1 MKILNF
7 GSCNLDHVYS
17 VDHIVNTGETEAA
30 EKLNLF
36 AGGKGLN
43 QSIAA
48 ARAGAEVYHAGC
60 VGADGGM
67 LLDVMTESGVDISN
81 VRTVEEKT
89 GHAIIQVTREG
100 ANSIVL
106 YSGANNS
113 LTEEFIDGVLD
124 RFSEGDIIL
133 LQNETNLVDYVVE
146 RAYLRGMQVVLN
158 PSPFNEKLSLVD
170 FSKLSYII
178 MNEVEAREISGSSDI
193 EVSLAYMK
201 NKYPSLK
208 VILTLGVS
216 GCIYSTATER
226 FFHPAY
232 SVTAVDTTAAG
243 DTFAGYF
250 AATVA
255 GGGSCREAVRL
266 ATAASAIAVSR
277 PGAAP
282 SIPEREEVLSI
293 LPSLRPA
300 ANPGDG
306 DKIREKI
313 ESYVDESL
321 RDARLDALAE
331 ILGYSSVYTS
341 EVVKRVMG
349 KSFSKLLQDKRCT
362 LAAKMLAETDM
373 TVERIIYTL
382 GYENES
388 FFRKIFKEK
397 YGTTPFEYRKN
408 IKKR

>member
-1 MKILNF
+1 
-7 GSCNLDHVYS
+7 
-17 VDHIVNTGETEAA
+17 
-30 EKLNLF
+30 
-36 AGGKGLN
+36 
-43 QSIAA
+43 
-48 ARAGAEVYHAGC
+48 
-60 VGADGGM
+60 
-67 LLDVMTESGVDISN
+67 
-81 VRTVEEKT
+81 
-89 GHAIIQVTREG
+89 
-100 ANSIVL
+100 
-106 YSGANNS
+106 
-113 LTEEFIDGVLD
+113 
-124 RFSEGDIIL
+124 
-133 LQNETNLVDYVVE
+133 
-146 RAYLRGMQVVLN
+146 
-158 PSPFNEKLSLVD
+158 
-170 FSKLSYII
+170 

-208 VILTLGVS
+208 VILTLGAS
-216 GCIYSTATER
+216 GCIYSAATER
-226 FFHPAY
+226 FFYPAY

-300 ANPGDG
+300 ANPSDG